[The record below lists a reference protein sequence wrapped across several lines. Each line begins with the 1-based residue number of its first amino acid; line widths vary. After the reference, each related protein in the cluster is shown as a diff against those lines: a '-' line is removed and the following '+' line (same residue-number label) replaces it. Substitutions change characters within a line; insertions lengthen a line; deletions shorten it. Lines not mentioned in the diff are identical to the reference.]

1 MTEKQRRELL
11 ELYEL
16 RGEEIRNRL
25 LEFKETF
32 QKADDLQIFHE
43 LSFCILSSGVGPKIA
58 GQCMRA
64 IGEKLADGEEDELL
78 GRIEV
83 IHKYAE
89 NASRYIVFTR
99 KYLKEEHGF
108 LLKSLVSS
116 FEDRVERRD
125 FFAKNPGIKGLG
137 YMQASHF
144 LRNLGFSGYAI
155 LDRNNLASLSEL
167 GIIGETKYPLTKK
180 RYIETESL
188 MTEAAHELG
197 ISLDEFDLLLWS
209 RKRKYVPR

>member
-1 MTEKQRRELL
+1 MTEKQKRELL

-16 RGEEIRNRL
+16 RKEEIRSQL

-58 GQCMRA
+58 GQCIRA
-64 IGEKLADGEEDELL
+64 MGEKLADGEEDELL
-78 GRIEV
+78 GRIEA

-99 KYLKEEHGF
+99 EYLKKEHGF

-144 LRNLGFSGYAI
+144 LRNLGFPGYAI
-155 LDRNNLASLSEL
+155 LDRNNLASLFEL
-167 GIIGETKYPLTKK
+167 GIISQTKYPLSKK
-180 RYIETESL
+180 RYIETENL
-188 MTEAAHELG
+188 MADAARELG
-197 ISLDEFDLLLWS
+197 MSLDEFDLLLWS
-209 RKRKYVPR
+209 RKRKYIPR

>member
-1 MTEKQRRELL
+1 MTEKEKQELL

-16 RGEEIRNRL
+16 RKEEIRKRL
-25 LEFKETF
+25 SEFREAF
-32 QKADDLQIFHE
+32 QKADDLRIFHE

-58 GQCMRA
+58 GQCMSA
-64 IGEKLADGEEDELL
+64 IGEKLMDGEENELL
-78 GRIEV
+78 SPLEA
-83 IHKYAE
+83 IHKYAG
-89 NASRYIVFTR
+89 NASRHIVFTR

-116 FEDRVERRD
+116 FEDRLERRD
-125 FFAKNPGIKGLG
+125 FFARNPGIKGLG
-137 YMQASHF
+137 YTQASHF

-155 LDRNNLASLSEL
+155 LDRNNLESLFEL
-167 GIIGETKYPLTKK
+167 GIVSEAKYPLTKK
-180 RYIETESL
+180 RYIETENL
-188 MTEAAHELG
+188 MTDAARELG

>member
-1 MTEKQRRELL
+1 MTEKQKRELL
-11 ELYEL
+11 ELYEF
-16 RGEEIRNRL
+16 RKEEIRSRL

-32 QKADDLQIFHE
+32 QKANDLGIFHE
-43 LSFCILSSGVGPKIA
+43 LSFCILSSGVGPRIA
-58 GQCMRA
+58 GQCMSA
-64 IGEKLADGEEDELL
+64 IGKELIDGKENELL
-78 GRIEV
+78 GRIGA

-99 KYLKEEHGF
+99 EYLKEEHGF

-116 FEDRVERRD
+116 FEDSVERRD

-155 LDRNNLASLSEL
+155 LDRNNLAALFEL
-167 GIIGETKYPLTKK
+167 GITSEAKYPLSKK
-180 RYIETESL
+180 RYVETENL
-188 MTEAAHELG
+188 MTDCAQKLG
-197 ISLDEFDLLLWS
+197 MSLDEFDLLLWS

>member
-1 MTEKQRRELL
+1 MTEKQKREFLD
-11 ELYEL
+11 LYEL
-16 RGEEIRNRL
+16 RKEEIRNRL
-25 LEFKETF
+25 SEFKEAF
-32 QKADDLQIFHE
+32 QKADDLQVFRE

-58 GQCMRA
+58 GRCMGT
-64 IGEKLADGEEDELL
+64 IGEKLLDGEENELL
-78 GRIEV
+78 NGIEA

-99 KYLKEEHGF
+99 EYLKKEHGF

-116 FEDRVERRD
+116 FEDKVERRD

-155 LDRNNLASLSEL
+155 LDRNNLASLLEL
-167 GIIGETKYPLTKK
+167 GIISEAKYPLSKK
-180 RYIETESL
+180 RYIETENL
-188 MTEAAHELG
+188 VADAARELEMG
-197 ISLDEFDLLLWS
+197 LDEFDLLLWS

>member
-1 MTEKQRRELL
+1 MTEKQKRELL

-78 GRIEV
+78 GRIQT

-99 KYLKEEHGF
+99 EYLKEEHGF

-167 GIIGETKYPLTKK
+167 GIIGETKYPLTKR
-180 RYIETESL
+180 RYLETESL

-197 ISLDEFDLLLWS
+197 ISPDEFDLLLWS

>member
-1 MTEKQRRELL
+1 MTEEERLELL

-16 RGEEIRNRL
+16 KKEEIQDRL
-25 LEFKETF
+25 LEFKQAFRE
-32 QKADDLQIFHE
+32 ADDRQIFRE

-58 GQCMRA
+58 GQCMSA
-64 IGEKLADGEEDELL
+64 IGEKLVDGEEDELL
-78 GRIEV
+78 ERIGA

-99 KYLKEEHGF
+99 EYLREEHGF

-155 LDRNNLASLSEL
+155 LDRNNLASLFEL

-180 RYIETESL
+180 RYLETENL
-188 MTEAAHELG
+188 MTEASRELG

>member
-1 MTEKQRRELL
+1 MTEKQKRELL

-78 GRIEV
+78 GRIQT

-99 KYLKEEHGF
+99 EYLKEEHGF

-167 GIIGETKYPLTKK
+167 GITGETKYPLTRK
-180 RYIETESL
+180 RYLETESL
-188 MTEAAHELG
+188 MTEAARELG
-197 ISLDEFDLLLWS
+197 VSLDEFDLLLWS

>member
-1 MTEKQRRELL
+1 MTEKQKRELL
-11 ELYEL
+11 ELYEF
-16 RGEEIRNRL
+16 RKEEIRSQL

-58 GQCMRA
+58 GQCIRA
-64 IGEKLADGEEDELL
+64 MGEKLADAEEDELL
-78 GRIEV
+78 GRIEA

-99 KYLKEEHGF
+99 EYLKKEHGF
-108 LLKSLVSS
+108 LLKSLVNS
-116 FEDRVERRD
+116 FEDRAQRRD

-155 LDRNNLASLSEL
+155 LDRNNLTSLFEL
-167 GIIGETKYPLTKK
+167 GIISEAKYPLSKK
-180 RYIETESL
+180 RYIETENL
-188 MTEAAHELG
+188 MADAARELG
-197 ISLDEFDLLLWS
+197 MSLDEFDMLLWS
-209 RKRKYVPR
+209 KKRKYIPR

>member
-1 MTEKQRRELL
+1 MREKEKRELL

-16 RGEEIRNRL
+16 KKEEIQNRL
-25 LEFKETF
+25 LEFKQAF
-32 QKADDLQIFHE
+32 QEADDRQIFRE

-58 GQCMRA
+58 GQCMSA

-78 GRIEV
+78 ERIGA

-99 KYLKEEHGF
+99 EYLKKEHGF

-116 FEDRVERRD
+116 FEDRVERRE

-180 RYIETESL
+180 RYLETESL
-188 MTEAAHELG
+188 MAEAAHELG
-197 ISLDEFDLLLWS
+197 ISLDELDLLLWS

>member
-1 MTEKQRRELL
+1 MTGKQKRELL

-16 RGEEIRNRL
+16 RKEEIRNRL
-25 LEFKETF
+25 SEFKEAL
-32 QKADDLQIFHE
+32 QKADDLQVFHE

-58 GQCMRA
+58 GQCMSA
-64 IGEKLADGEEDELL
+64 IGEKLLDGEENELL
-78 GRIEV
+78 SRIEP

-89 NASRYIVFTR
+89 NASRYIVFT
-99 KYLKEEHGF
+99 KEYLKEEHGF

-155 LDRNNLASLSEL
+155 LDRNNLTSLFEL
-167 GIIGETKYPLTKK
+167 GIISEAKYPLSKK
-180 RYIETESL
+180 RYLETENL
-188 MTEAAHELG
+188 MTDAAHELG
-197 ISLDEFDLLLWS
+197 MGLDEFDLLLWS

>member
-1 MTEKQRRELL
+1 MTEKERLELL

-16 RGEEIRNRL
+16 KKEEMQDRL
-25 LEFKETF
+25 LEFKQAFRE
-32 QKADDLQIFHE
+32 ADDRQIFSE

-58 GQCMRA
+58 GQCMSA
-64 IGEKLADGEEDELL
+64 IGEKLVDGEEDELL
-78 GRIEV
+78 ERIGA

-89 NASRYIVFTR
+89 NVSRYIVFTR
-99 KYLKEEHGF
+99 EYLREEHGF

-155 LDRNNLASLSEL
+155 LDRNNLASLFEL

-180 RYIETESL
+180 RYLETENL

>member
-1 MTEKQRRELL
+1 MTEKQKQELL
-11 ELYEL
+11 GLYEL
-16 RGEEIRNRL
+16 RKEEIQNRL
-25 LEFKETF
+25 LEFKQAF
-32 QKADDLQIFHE
+32 QKADDRQIFHE

-64 IGEKLADGEEDELL
+64 IGEKLVDGEEDELL
-78 GRIEV
+78 ERIGA

-99 KYLKEEHGF
+99 EYLKKEHGF

-116 FEDRVERRD
+116 FEDGVERRD

-167 GIIGETKYPLTKK
+167 GITGETKYPLTKK
-180 RYIETESL
+180 RYLETESL

-197 ISLDEFDLLLWS
+197 VSLDEFDLLLWS

>member
-1 MTEKQRRELL
+1 MTEEQRRELL

-16 RGEEIRNRL
+16 RGEEIRSRL

-64 IGEKLADGEEDELL
+64 IGEKLAEGEENELL
-78 GRIEV
+78 SRIET

-89 NASRYIVFTR
+89 NASRYIVSTR
-99 KYLKEEHGF
+99 EYLKEEHGF
-108 LLKSLVSS
+108 LLKSLISS

-125 FFAKNPGIKGLG
+125 FFAKNPEIKGLG

-167 GIIGETKYPLTKK
+167 GIIGKTKYPLTKR
-180 RYIETESL
+180 RYLETENL

>member
-16 RGEEIRNRL
+16 KKEEIRNRL
-25 LEFKETF
+25 LEFKQGF
-32 QKADDLQIFHE
+32 QEADDHQAFRE
-43 LSFCILSSGVGPKIA
+43 LSFCVLSSGVGPKIA
-58 GQCMRA
+58 GQCMSA
-64 IGEKLADGEEDELL
+64 IGEKLVDGEEGELL
-78 GRIEV
+78 ERIGA

-99 KYLKEEHGF
+99 EYLKEEHGF

-116 FEDRVERRD
+116 FEDRVKRRD

-155 LDRNNLASLSEL
+155 LDRNNLASLFEL
-167 GIIGETKYPLTKK
+167 GVIGEMKYPLTKK
-180 RYIETESL
+180 RYLETESL

>member
-16 RGEEIRNRL
+16 RGEEIRNQL
-25 LEFKETF
+25 LEFKETL
-32 QKADDLQIFHE
+32 QKADDLGIFHE
-43 LSFCILSSGVGPKIA
+43 LSFCILSSGVGPQIA

-64 IGEKLADGEEDELL
+64 IGEKLGNGEEDELL
-78 GRIEV
+78 GRIET

-99 KYLKEEHGF
+99 EYLKKEHGF
-108 LLKSLVSS
+108 LLKLLVSS

-125 FFAKNPGIKGLG
+125 FLAKNPGIKGLG

-155 LDRNNLASLSEL
+155 LDRNNLASLFEL

-180 RYIETESL
+180 RYLETESL

>member
-16 RGEEIRNRL
+16 KKEEIQNRL
-25 LEFKETF
+25 LEFRQAF
-32 QKADDLQIFHE
+32 QEADDRHIFRE
-43 LSFCILSSGVGPKIA
+43 LSFCILSSGVGPKVA
-58 GQCMRA
+58 SQCMDA
-64 IGEKLADGEEDELL
+64 IGEKLVDGEENELL
-78 GRIEV
+78 GRIGA

-99 KYLKEEHGF
+99 EYLKEKHGF

-116 FEDRVERRD
+116 FEDRAERRD

-137 YMQASHF
+137 YTQASHF

-167 GIIGETKYPLTKK
+167 GIIGEIKYPLTRK
-180 RYIETESL
+180 RYLETESL
-188 MTEAAHELG
+188 MEEAAHELG

>member
-1 MTEKQRRELL
+1 MTEEQKRELL

-16 RGEEIRNRL
+16 RGEEIRKRL

-32 QKADDLQIFHE
+32 QKADDLQVFHE

-64 IGEKLADGEEDELL
+64 IGEKLADGKEDELL
-78 GRIEV
+78 GRIET

-89 NASRYIVFTR
+89 NVSRYIVFTR
-99 KYLKEEHGF
+99 EYLKEEHGF

-167 GIIGETKYPLTKK
+167 GIIGETKYPLTKR
-180 RYIETESL
+180 RYLETESL

>member
-25 LEFKETF
+25 LEFKETL
-32 QKADDLQIFHE
+32 QKADDRQIFHE
-43 LSFCILSSGVGPKIA
+43 LSFCILSSGVGPKTA
-58 GQCMRA
+58 GRCMRA
-64 IGEKLADGEEDELL
+64 IREKLADGEEDELL
-78 GRIEV
+78 GRIET

-89 NASRYIVFTR
+89 NASRYIVLTR
-99 KYLKEEHGF
+99 EYLKKEHGF

-180 RYIETESL
+180 RYLETESL
-188 MTEAAHELG
+188 MTEAARELG

>member
-1 MTEKQRRELL
+1 MTEKEKRELL

-16 RGEEIRNRL
+16 RKKEIQNRL
-25 LEFKETF
+25 LEFKQAF
-32 QKADDLQIFHE
+32 QKIDDRQVFRE

-58 GQCMRA
+58 DQCMSA
-64 IGEKLADGEEDELL
+64 IREKLADGEKDELL
-78 GRIEV
+78 ERIGA

-99 KYLKEEHGF
+99 EYLKKEHGF

-116 FEDRVERRD
+116 FEDRVKRRD

-155 LDRNNLASLSEL
+155 LDRNNLASLFEL
-167 GIIGETKYPLTKK
+167 RIIDGMKYPLTKK
-180 RYIETESL
+180 KYLETESL
-188 MTEAAHELG
+188 MTQAAHELG

-209 RKRKYVPR
+209 RKREYVPR

>member
-1 MTEKQRRELL
+1 MKKKEKRELL

-16 RGEEIRNRL
+16 KKEEIRNRL
-25 LEFKETF
+25 LEFKQAF
-32 QKADDLQIFHE
+32 QEADDLQIFHE
-43 LSFCILSSGVGPKIA
+43 LSFCILSSGAGPKVA
-58 GQCMRA
+58 GQCMSA
-64 IGEKLADGEEDELL
+64 IGEKLVDGEKDELL
-78 GRIEV
+78 GRIGA

-99 KYLKEEHGF
+99 EYLKEEHGF

-116 FEDRVERRD
+116 FENRVERRD

-167 GIIGETKYPLTKK
+167 GIIGEMKYPLTKK
-180 RYIETESL
+180 RYLETESL
-188 MTEAAHELG
+188 MREASHELG

>member
-1 MTEKQRRELL
+1 MTEKQKRELL

-64 IGEKLADGEEDELL
+64 MGEKLAKGEEDELL
-78 GRIEV
+78 GRIEA

-99 KYLKEEHGF
+99 EYLKEEHGF

-155 LDRNNLASLSEL
+155 LDRNNLASLFEL

-180 RYIETESL
+180 RYLETESL

-197 ISLDEFDLLLWS
+197 ISPDEFDLLLWS
-209 RKRKYVPR
+209 RKRKYIPR

>member
-1 MTEKQRRELL
+1 MTEKERRELL

-16 RGEEIRNRL
+16 RKEEMRNRL
-25 LEFKETF
+25 LEFRQAFRE
-32 QKADDLQIFHE
+32 ADDHQIFRE
-43 LSFCILSSGVGPKIA
+43 LSFCILSSGVGPKTA
-58 GQCMRA
+58 GQCVSA
-64 IGEKLADGEEDELL
+64 AGEKLIDGEEDELL
-78 GRIEV
+78 GRIGA

-99 KYLKEEHGF
+99 EYLREEHGF

-167 GIIGETKYPLTKK
+167 GIIGETKYPLTRK
-180 RYIETESL
+180 RYLETESA
-188 MTEAAHELG
+188 MTEAACELG
-197 ISLDEFDLLLWS
+197 ISLDELDLLLWS

>member
-1 MTEKQRRELL
+1 M
-11 ELYEL
+11 
-16 RGEEIRNRL
+16 
-25 LEFKETF
+25 
-32 QKADDLQIFHE
+32 
-43 LSFCILSSGVGPKIA
+43 
-58 GQCMRA
+58 
-64 IGEKLADGEEDELL
+64 
-78 GRIEV
+78 

-155 LDRNNLASLSEL
+155 LDRNNLVSLSEL
-167 GIIGETKYPLTKK
+167 GIIGEMKYPLTKK
-180 RYIETESL
+180 RYIETENL
-188 MTEAAHELG
+188 MADAARELG
-197 ISLDEFDLLLWS
+197 MSLDEFDLLLWS
-209 RKRKYVPR
+209 RKRKYIPR

>member
-1 MTEKQRRELL
+1 MREKEKRELL

-16 RGEEIRNRL
+16 KKEEIQNRL
-25 LEFKETF
+25 LEFKQAF
-32 QKADDLQIFHE
+32 QEADDRQIFRE

-58 GQCMRA
+58 GQCMSA

-78 GRIEV
+78 ERIGA

-99 KYLKEEHGF
+99 EYLKKEHGF

-116 FEDRVERRD
+116 FEDRVERRE

-167 GIIGETKYPLTKK
+167 GVIGETKYPLTKK
-180 RYIETESL
+180 RYLETESL
-188 MTEAAHELG
+188 MAEAAHELG
-197 ISLDEFDLLLWS
+197 ISLDELDLLLWS

>member
-1 MTEKQRRELL
+1 MTEKQKRELL
-11 ELYEL
+11 ELYGL
-16 RGEEIRNRL
+16 RKEEIRKRL
-25 LEFKETF
+25 SEFEETF
-32 QKADDLQIFHE
+32 QKADDLQVFHE

-58 GQCMRA
+58 DRCMRA
-64 IGEKLADGEEDELL
+64 MGEKLGDGEEDELL
-78 GRIEV
+78 GRIEA

-99 KYLKEEHGF
+99 EYLKKEHGF

-116 FEDRVERRD
+116 FEGRVERRD

-155 LDRNNLASLSEL
+155 LDRNNLVSLSEL
-167 GIIGETKYPLTKK
+167 GITSETKYPLSKK
-180 RYIETESL
+180 RYIETENL
-188 MTEAAHELG
+188 MTDAARELG
-197 ISLDEFDLLLWS
+197 MSLDEFDLLLWS
-209 RKRKYVPR
+209 RKRKYIPR

>member
-1 MTEKQRRELL
+1 MTEKERRELL

-16 RGEEIRNRL
+16 KKEEIRNRL
-25 LEFKETF
+25 LEFRRAFEE
-32 QKADDLQIFHE
+32 ADDRWIFRE
-43 LSFCILSSGVGPKIA
+43 LSFCILSSGAGPKIA
-58 GQCMRA
+58 GQCVSAM
-64 IGEKLADGEEDELL
+64 GEKLMDGEENELL
-78 GRIEV
+78 GRIEA

-99 KYLKEEHGF
+99 EYLREEHGF

-155 LDRNNLASLSEL
+155 LDRNNLASLFEL
-167 GIIGETKYPLTKK
+167 GITGETKYPLTKK
-180 RYIETESL
+180 RYLETESA
-188 MTEAAHELG
+188 MTEAALGLG

>member
-1 MTEKQRRELL
+1 MTEKERRELL
-11 ELYEL
+11 ELYGL
-16 RGEEIRNRL
+16 KKEEIQNRL
-25 LEFKETF
+25 LEFRQAFRE
-32 QKADDLQIFHE
+32 ADDLQIFRE
-43 LSFCILSSGVGPKIA
+43 LSFCILTSGVGPKIA
-58 GQCMRA
+58 GQCMSA
-64 IGEKLADGEEDELL
+64 IGEKLVDGEEDGLL
-78 GRIEV
+78 EHIGA

-99 KYLKEEHGF
+99 EYLREEYGF
-108 LLKSLVSS
+108 LLKSLVDS

-155 LDRNNLASLSEL
+155 LDRNNLASLFEL
-167 GIIGETKYPLTKK
+167 GIIGETKYPLTRK
-180 RYIETESL
+180 RYLETESL

>member
-1 MTEKQRRELL
+1 MTEKEKRELL

-16 RGEEIRNRL
+16 KKEEIRNRL
-25 LEFKETF
+25 LEFKEAF
-32 QKADDLQIFHE
+32 QEADDHQIFCE

-58 GQCMRA
+58 GQCMKT
-64 IGEKLADGEEDELL
+64 IGEKLVDGEENELL
-78 GRIEV
+78 SSLEA

-89 NASRYIVFTR
+89 NMSHYIVFTR
-99 KYLKEEHGF
+99 EYLKKEHGV
-108 LLKSLVSS
+108 LLKSLVGS

-137 YMQASHF
+137 YVQASHF

-155 LDRNNLASLSEL
+155 LDRNNLASLFEL
-167 GIIGETKYPLTKK
+167 GIISEAKYPLTKK
-180 RYIETESL
+180 RYLETENL
-188 MTEAAHELG
+188 MTDSAHQLG
-197 ISLDEFDLLLWS
+197 MSLDEFDLLLWS

>member
-25 LEFKETF
+25 LEFKETL

-43 LSFCILSSGVGPKIA
+43 LSFCILSSGVGPQIA

-64 IGEKLADGEEDELL
+64 IGEKLGDGKEDELL
-78 GRIEV
+78 NRIEP

-99 KYLKEEHGF
+99 EYLKKEHRF

-144 LRNLGFSGYAI
+144 LRNLGFSSYAI

-167 GIIGETKYPLTKK
+167 EIIGKMKYPLTKK
-180 RYIETESL
+180 RYLETESL

>member
-1 MTEKQRRELL
+1 MTGKEKRELL

-16 RGEEIRNRL
+16 KKEEIRNRL
-25 LEFKETF
+25 LEFKQAFGE
-32 QKADDLQIFHE
+32 ADDHQIFRE

-58 GQCMRA
+58 GQCVSA
-64 IGEKLADGEEDELL
+64 IAEKLVDGERDELL
-78 GRIEV
+78 GHIGA

-99 KYLKEEHGF
+99 EYLKEEHGF

-125 FFAKNPGIKGLG
+125 FFAKNPRIKGLG

-144 LRNLGFSGYAI
+144 LRNLGFSSYAI
-155 LDRNNLASLSEL
+155 LDRNNLASLFEL
-167 GIIGETKYPLTKK
+167 GVIGETKYPLTKK
-180 RYIETESL
+180 RYLETESL

-209 RKRKYVPR
+209 RKRRYIPR

>member
-1 MTEKQRRELL
+1 MTEKQKRELL
-11 ELYEL
+11 ELYGL
-16 RGEEIRNRL
+16 RKEEIRKRL
-25 LEFKETF
+25 SEFKETF
-32 QKADDLQIFHE
+32 QKADDLQVFHE

-58 GQCMRA
+58 DRCIRA
-64 IGEKLADGEEDELL
+64 MGEKLAKGEEDELL
-78 GRIEV
+78 GRIEA

-99 KYLKEEHGF
+99 KYLKKEHGF

-155 LDRNNLASLSEL
+155 LDRNNLVSLSEL
-167 GIIGETKYPLTKK
+167 GITGETKYPLSKR
-180 RYIETESL
+180 RYIETENL
-188 MTEAAHELG
+188 MADAARELG
-197 ISLDEFDLLLWS
+197 MSLDEFDLLLWS
-209 RKRKYVPR
+209 RKRKYIPR

>member
-1 MTEKQRRELL
+1 MTEREKRELL
-11 ELYEL
+11 ELYKL
-16 RGEEIRNRL
+16 KKEEIQNRL
-25 LEFKETF
+25 LEFKQAF
-32 QKADDLQIFHE
+32 QKVDDRQIFRE
-43 LSFCILSSGVGPKIA
+43 LSFCILSSGVGPKTA
-58 GQCMRA
+58 DQCMNA
-64 IGEKLADGEEDELL
+64 IGEKLVDGEKDELL
-78 GRIEV
+78 ECIEA

-99 KYLKEEHGF
+99 EYLKKEHGF

-116 FEDRVERRD
+116 FEDRVERRE

-155 LDRNNLASLSEL
+155 LDRNNLASLFEL
-167 GIIGETKYPLTKK
+167 GVIGETKYPLTKK
-180 RYIETESL
+180 KYLETESL
-188 MTEAAHELG
+188 MTQAAHELG
-197 ISLDEFDLLLWS
+197 IGLDEFDLLLWS

>member
-1 MTEKQRRELL
+1 MTEKEKRELL

-16 RGEEIRNRL
+16 RKEEIQNRL
-25 LEFKETF
+25 LEFKEIF
-32 QKADDLQIFHE
+32 QKADDLRVFHE

-58 GQCMRA
+58 DRCISS
-64 IGEKLADGEEDELL
+64 IGEKLLDGEENELL
-78 GRIEV
+78 SRIEP

-99 KYLKEEHGF
+99 EYLKKEHGF

-116 FEDRVERRD
+116 FEDRVQRRD

-155 LDRNNLASLSEL
+155 LDRNNLTSLFEL
-167 GIIGETKYPLTKK
+167 GIISEAKYPLSKK
-180 RYIETESL
+180 RYLETESL
-188 MTEAAHELG
+188 MTDAAHELG
-197 ISLDEFDLLLWS
+197 MGLDEFDLLLWS
-209 RKRKYVPR
+209 RKRKYLPR

>member
-1 MTEKQRRELL
+1 MTEEEKLELL

-16 RGEEIRNRL
+16 KKEEIQDRL
-25 LEFKETF
+25 LEFNQAFRE
-32 QKADDLQIFHE
+32 ADDPQVFRE

-58 GQCMRA
+58 GQCMSA
-64 IGEKLADGEEDELL
+64 IGERLVDGEEDELL
-78 GRIEV
+78 ERIGA

-99 KYLKEEHGF
+99 EYLREEHGF
-108 LLKSLVSS
+108 LLKALVSS

-155 LDRNNLASLSEL
+155 LDRNNLASLFEL

-180 RYIETESL
+180 RYLETESL

>member
-1 MTEKQRRELL
+1 MTEKQKRELL
-11 ELYEL
+11 ELYAL
-16 RGEEIRNRL
+16 RKEEIGSRL
-25 LEFKETF
+25 SEFKETF
-32 QKADDLQIFHE
+32 QKADDLQVFHE

-64 IGEKLADGEEDELL
+64 IEEKLADGEEDELL
-78 GRIEV
+78 GCIEA

-99 KYLKEEHGF
+99 EYLKKEHGF

-116 FEDRVERRD
+116 FEDRAQRRD

-167 GIIGETKYPLTKK
+167 GIIGEAKYPLSKK
-180 RYIETESL
+180 RYIETENL
-188 MTEAAHELG
+188 MADAAGKLG
-197 ISLDEFDLLLWS
+197 MSLDEFDLLLWS
-209 RKRKYVPR
+209 RKRKYIPR

>member
-1 MTEKQRRELL
+1 MTEKERRELL

-16 RGEEIRNRL
+16 KKEEIQNRL
-25 LEFKETF
+25 LEFKQAFRE
-32 QKADDLQIFHE
+32 ADDRQIFRE

-58 GQCMRA
+58 GQCMSA
-64 IGEKLADGEEDELL
+64 IGEKLADGEDDELL
-78 GRIEV
+78 ERIEA

-99 KYLKEEHGF
+99 EYLREEHGF

-116 FEDRVERRD
+116 FEDKVERRD

-167 GIIGETKYPLTKK
+167 GITGETKYPLTKK
-180 RYIETESL
+180 RYLETESL